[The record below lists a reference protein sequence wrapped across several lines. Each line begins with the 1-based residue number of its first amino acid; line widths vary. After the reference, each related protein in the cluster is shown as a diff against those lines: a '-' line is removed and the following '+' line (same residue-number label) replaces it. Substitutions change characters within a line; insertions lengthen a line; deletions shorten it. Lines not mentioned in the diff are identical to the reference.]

1 MFNLKKN
8 ILVGVAVS
16 PENGIEAAQIDYNN
30 RTVLK
35 YASKPLAY
43 DNARKEI
50 ADLDLFKETLQ
61 DLLLEIEAPAGSDI
75 AITLPSVLFKV
86 VDYPASLGEDEI
98 SNAIEEDLVNHPIF
112 QNNDPCV
119 SAVKLQN
126 STIQFSKIAYTVLQK
141 VMLVEIAMQIK
152 ELGYNLINID
162 TSVNS
167 TLNALIYNDRVNTTP
182 DANWVMLLVDNNFCR
197 VISMSGR
204 NYVDSYEEKISI
216 GEVLG
221 DTENY
226 ATVVNAVAPIL
237 KNIPSQCLYVISKT
251 NIISAKV
258 LAGQLKYNAPVIHQE
273 DNIFSSEPFIEVSN
287 SIPEDTAKTIS
298 LDVIGAA
305 INREI
310 DENMSA
316 YFNLFNANLGDI
328 YILNQPPV
336 VYIFS
341 HKLVM
346 SVETMLGLGILAAIL
361 IIAIAVLIY
370 VPINNLNKAKQA
382 KIDEVNHEIEQN
394 QIFLDKNKDI
404 SANAFDEGDE
414 IRMGITN
421 NKNIYTYYSIVGTE
435 IPKKLWLTSL
445 DLGKKLIIRG
455 QADNLESIYSFYRN
469 IKDYNAGSNVKLQ
482 KLALASNGSKKAISN
497 TDSDDVITS
506 LNADYYEFVISD
518 TDEFEE
524 EEQKDDEKKTDNNEI
539 DKKSKGGINL
549 PGIPNLETID

>member
-1 MFNLKKN
+1 MYINQ
-8 ILVGVAVS
+8 S
-16 PENGIEAAQIDYNN
+16 P
-30 RTVLK
+30 
-35 YASKPLAY
+35 
-43 DNARKEI
+43 
-50 ADLDLFKETLQ
+50 
-61 DLLLEIEAPAGSDI
+61 
-75 AITLPSVLFKV
+75 
-86 VDYPASLGEDEI
+86 
-98 SNAIEEDLVNHPIF
+98 
-112 QNNDPCV
+112 
-119 SAVKLQN
+119 
-126 STIQFSKIAYTVLQK
+126 
-141 VMLVEIAMQIK
+141 
-152 ELGYNLINID
+152 
-162 TSVNS
+162 
-167 TLNALIYNDRVNTTP
+167 
-182 DANWVMLLVDNNFCR
+182 
-197 VISMSGR
+197 
-204 NYVDSYEEKISI
+204 
-216 GEVLG
+216 
-221 DTENY
+221 
-226 ATVVNAVAPIL
+226 
-237 KNIPSQCLYVISKT
+237 
-251 NIISAKV
+251 
-258 LAGQLKYNAPVIHQE
+258 
-273 DNIFSSEPFIEVSN
+273 SE
-287 SIPEDTAKTIS
+287 
-298 LDVIGAA
+298 
-305 INREI
+305 
-310 DENMSA
+310 
-316 YFNLFNANLGDI
+316 
-328 YILNQPPV
+328 V